1 MRIFFLHKLY
11 TIMLMLPCIT
21 LGETIDS
28 AHTKKQESTPN
39 SLALNDEL
47 QTTKQKLDYANLF
60 TKPNIQWNDI
70 ASEKSGFFV
79 GLGAL
84 GAVLST
90 SDYLTNTPQSIY
102 KASYPFGV
110 GLHTKFGY
118 AHYSTPYIG
127 FRIYGEYSRI
137 FSTDSY
143 VADGESSGQNPKTRQ
158 YTLDSYR
165 AGINVIFDTNLGRN
179 YAHSLGV
186 IIDLSYLIGID
197 FASNWTQQANGVQNF
212 GVNRFLSGNKFA
224 LGLGV
229 AYVYDS
235 KHRFEL
241 MFHRFTD
248 IRQSQES
255 FVSASNAPII
265 FSQILMMS
273 IGYVYVF

>member
-1 MRIFFLHKLY
+1 MRIFFLYKLCA
-11 TIMLMLPCIT
+11 IMLMLPCIT
-21 LGETIDS
+21 LGEMIDS

-39 SLALNDEL
+39 SLVLNDEL

-84 GAVLST
+84 GAMLST

-102 KASYPFGV
+102 RASYPFGV

-127 FRIYGEYSRI
+127 FRIYGEYSHI

-143 VADGESSGQNPKTRQ
+143 VAKIESGVQNPKTRQ

-179 YAHSLGV
+179 YTHSLGV

-197 FASNWTQQANGVQNF
+197 FASHWIQQVNGVQNF

-248 IRQSQES
+248 IRQNQES
-255 FVSASNAPII
+255 FISTSDTPII